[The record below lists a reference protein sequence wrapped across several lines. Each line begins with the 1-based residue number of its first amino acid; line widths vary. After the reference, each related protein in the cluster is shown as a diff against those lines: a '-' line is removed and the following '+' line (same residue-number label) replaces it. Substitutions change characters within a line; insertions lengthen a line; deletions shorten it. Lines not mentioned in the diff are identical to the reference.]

1 MNGVTEPDGTGRT
14 VAPKSKKSCPKP
26 GEFLALKWSRDV
38 WSWHGA
44 KPKNRYE
51 STTYKATE
59 LKRRAANYSDCL
71 PSWSLIKPY
80 WAWPLGASVIGFD
93 WVLGNTAVECLGAGG
108 LVRPIHAHALVTKCR
123 VEPTSF
129 C

>member
-1 MNGVTEPDGTGRT
+1 M
-14 VAPKSKKSCPKP
+14 APQSKNSASKP

-51 STTYKATE
+51 SKTYNATE

-71 PSWSLIKPY
+71 PGFVTGEAL
-80 WAWPLGASVIGFD
+80 LGAAHGRQRD
-93 WVLGNTAVECLGAGG
+93 W
-108 LVRPIHAHALVTKCR
+108 R
-123 VEPTSF
+123 
-129 C
+129 